1 MLPRAE
7 ELFDLLVG
15 AEEAE
20 TENMATLSV
29 TFLTIIT

>member
-7 ELFDLLVG
+7 ELFDILVG
-15 AEEAE
+15 TEGAE
-20 TENMATLSV
+20 TENMATLNV